1 VTPLPENEDALN
13 IFFVVQT
20 QFIIGMS
27 GPVDINHMAIHAAMD
42 IYGVRDRRDCFEKVR
57 RLARWWIGKIGE
69 KNG

>member
-1 VTPLPENEDALN
+1 MEPFPENEDALN
-13 IFFVVQT
+13 IFFIVQT
-20 QFIIGMS
+20 QFILGMN

-42 IYGVRDRRDCFEKVR
+42 IYGIGNRKACFEKVR